1 MAGLIGIKCGTT
13 RWVNS
18 DGTIEQATLIH
29 VDKNY
34 ITAIKTEEK
43 DGYSAVQLASIP
55 ATKNISKPKEGV
67 FKKLGIDAQK
77 QLKEFRVSNESLSNY
92 KLGEALEVDHM
103 ASAAT
108 VSVTS
113 ITKGRGFAG
122 TVKRHNFSMQ
132 RATHGNSLSHRAPGA
147 IGQCQFPGRVNK
159 GKKMAGQMG
168 NVQRTIRNLV
178 VLSIDKENNLL
189 IIKGSVPGMP
199 GAVVTINMYKQ
210 STAEAA

>member
-1 MAGLIGIKCGTT
+1 
-13 RWVNS
+13 
-18 DGTIEQATLIH
+18 
-29 VDKNY
+29 
-34 ITAIKTEEK
+34 
-43 DGYSAVQLASIP
+43 
-55 ATKNISKPKEGV
+55 
-67 FKKLGIDAQK
+67 
-77 QLKEFRVSNESLSNY
+77 
-92 KLGEALEVDHM
+92 M